1 MWIDALIILA
11 LIAVN
16 GIFSGAEI
24 ATLSV
29 RKTRLRELLESGKR
43 GARAVQALRDQPERF
58 LATVQVAITVVSAAA
73 AAFGGDV
80 FAEKLAGVVSRVP
93 LLAPHAKQIG
103 FALVVAVIAYLSVV
117 FG

>member
-43 GARAVQALRDQPERF
+43 GARAVQALRDQPERQADW
-58 LATVQVAITVVSAAA
+58 LRAR
-73 AAFGGDV
+73 GC
-80 FAEKLAGVVSRVP
+80 R
-93 LLAPHAKQIG
+93 HR
-103 FALVVAVIAYLSVV
+103 LSVRGV
-117 FG
+117 R